1 MAPASSFK
9 MMMILVVPVMRRD
22 GGSPIK
28 HTDFALLLRVVT

>member
-9 MMMILVVPVMRRD
+9 MMMILVVPVVKHD

-28 HTDFALLLRVVT
+28 HMDSALLLMEVI